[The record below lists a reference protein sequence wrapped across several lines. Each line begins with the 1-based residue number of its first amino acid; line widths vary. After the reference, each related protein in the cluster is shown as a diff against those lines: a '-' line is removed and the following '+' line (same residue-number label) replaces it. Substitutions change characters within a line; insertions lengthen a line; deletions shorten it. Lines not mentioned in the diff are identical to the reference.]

1 MSIPTLRCLSPCYA
15 ELEDGNVPLLGRVRL
30 VGTTPFEQK
39 VSLGTPKAK
48 PRRAL
53 VNYYDD
59 VLASP

>member
-1 MSIPTLRCLSPCYA
+1 MR
-15 ELEDGNVPLLGRVRL
+15 LLGRVRL

-39 VSLGTPKAK
+39 VSLGTPKSK